1 MALARP
7 NKIKERGDITPV
19 EYIENPTDLTS
30 LNLDELAERYQDI
43 DQQAQ
48 LMKGLILLEARSR
61 FPSNNE
67 FGDWIQSVPSLCG
80 DGNQIRNRYMNF
92 ARYFKG
98 KDRTGISL
106 TACYEISAPINED
119 VADKVYD
126 YALNKNLSVSDI
138 KAKIKFEKKLLISLS
153 NTSEE
158 SAEINENIDD
168 KPELMP
174 REDISFFIQQVLLDI
189 DPLPQHEAIRVLKS
203 CLKQLNKALDTESQ
217 VD

>member
-1 MALARP
+1 MALAKP
-7 NKIKERGDITPV
+7 KKIKERNDISSV
-19 EYIENPTDLTS
+19 EYIESPTDLTS

-67 FGDWIQSVPSLCG
+67 FGDWIQTVPTLCG

-92 ARYFKG
+92 AKYFKG

-106 TACYEISAPINED
+106 TACYEISAPINEQ
-119 VADKVYD
+119 VSDKIYE

-138 KAKIKFEKKLLISLS
+138 KAKIKFEKKLLTSLT

-158 SAEINENIDD
+158 TVEFNENMD

-174 REDISFFIQQVLLDI
+174 REDISSFIQQVLLDI
-189 DPLPQHEAIRVLKS
+189 DPLPQHEAVRVLRL
-203 CLKQLNKALDTESQ
+203 CIKQLNKIFEADFQ
-217 VD
+217 D

>member
-1 MALARP
+1 
-7 NKIKERGDITPV
+7 
-19 EYIENPTDLTS
+19 
-30 LNLDELAERYQDI
+30 
-43 DQQAQ
+43 
-48 LMKGLILLEARSR
+48 
-61 FPSNNE
+61 
-67 FGDWIQSVPSLCG
+67 
-80 DGNQIRNRYMNF
+80 MNF

-217 VD
+217 VDW